1 MYLDTWGNVLT
12 SSFQNLWYGVI
23 AFVPN
28 LLVSVIIFL
37 VGWLIGSVLG
47 KWVAQLLRA
56 VKMDNA
62 LREVGTDDLLAKAG
76 FRLNIGAFIG
86 GLIKWFVII
95 VFLVAALEVLGLSQ
109 VTEFLRMVVI
119 NYLPNV
125 VAAVLILGVAALIAD
140 ALQRVIAGSARAAG
154 ISSAGFLGGLVRW
167 AVWIFAV
174 LAALAQL
181 GVAPRI
187 IEILITGVVAMLA
200 LAGGLAFGLG
210 GREAAGKYVDKLR
223 SEITHHRE

>member
-28 LLVSVIIFL
+28 LLVSVIICL

-76 FRLNIGAFIG
+76 FRLNVGAFIG

-223 SEITHHRE
+223 SEITHNRE